1 MALVVACVA
10 AVAVV
15 AWPLKSLAP
24 GVGGD
29 WEWVGTLSYAAEH
42 GLRFGSGLVWTYG
55 PLGFLETPYGAAL
68 YYPDTLALAWL
79 YDALVEVLLA
89 AALIVALR
97 RALPLPLAAL
107 LAAAVLALQ
116 LEVGLALGFA
126 WCVLLILRAGDRE
139 RPGGPVL
146 PLALGALTGVVALG
160 KLNQGVELLA
170 LTSVALVCAARR
182 RDALAFAGAL
192 LLTASVGWIAT
203 GQRLADA
210 WPYVRNGLEPVVG
223 YAAAMGAPDPRGW
236 PLPLAL
242 LLAALAVGLA
252 WEVGRGLPRRARWGL
267 AVLCLIFAGF
277 NFKEGFV
284 RQDGLHMIVFFGDL
298 LVLFA
303 LLLARASRRPLVL
316 AAMAASGVAYGAIM
330 GGHQL
335 AEALN
340 PYGNAKALADQAQT
354 LVSPARR
361 ERLLAASR
369 MRIAGFYR
377 LPPRLVAA
385 VGARPVMMWPF
396 AYGDLATAYGLR
408 LQPLVALEPYGA
420 YTPRLDRLGA
430 RVLASERAP
439 PRILRTAP
447 RAMPAVDGRELAF
460 EAPLATLQ
468 IFCRYRQA
476 IAQDPWQLL
485 VRAPDRCGAP
495 RPLAT
500 VTARWGDPVAVPAP
514 RRADAL
520 VLVEIGGAGPRGV
533 ERLRELALRPERRWV
548 SLDGTRHRL
557 VAATAAEGLLV
568 AAPRGADYPPPFAM
582 APDPRRIAV
591 GRDGGQPDGA
601 LRYAFVEVP
610 LRP

>member
-1 MALVVACVA
+1 MAISIACVV

-42 GLRFGSGLVWTYG
+42 GLRFGSSLVWTYG

-79 YDALVEVLLA
+79 YDVLVELLLA
-89 AALIVALR
+89 ATLLAALR
-97 RALPLPLAAL
+97 RALPLPVAAL
-107 LAAAVLALQ
+107 LAAAVLVLQ

-139 RPGGPVL
+139 AQVAL
-146 PLALGALTGVVALG
+146 PLALGVLTAVVGLG
-160 KLNQGVELLA
+160 KLNQGVELLLLA
-170 LTSVALVCAARR
+170 GVAGVAAPRR
-182 RDALAFAGAL
+182 RDVLAFAGAL
-192 LLTASVGWIAT
+192 LLTASIGWIAT
-203 GQRLADA
+203 GQRLADV

-223 YAAAMGAPDPRGW
+223 YAAAMGEADPRRW

-242 LLAALAVGLA
+242 ALAALAVALA
-252 WEVGRGLPRRARWGL
+252 WRVGRGLSRRTRWGL
-267 AVLCLIFAGF
+267 AVLCLVFAAL

-284 RQDGLHMIVFFGDL
+284 REDGLHMITFFGDL
-298 LVLFA
+298 LVLFG
-303 LLLARASRRPLVL
+303 LLLARARQRSLLL

-340 PYGNAKALADQAQT
+340 PYGNAKALADQVQT
-354 LVSPARR
+354 LVSPASR

-369 MRIAGFYR
+369 RQIAGFYR
-377 LPPRLVAA
+377 LPSELAAA

-396 AYGDLATAYGLR
+396 AYGDLAAAYGLR

-430 RVLASERAP
+430 QVLASERAP
-439 PRILRTAP
+439 PRILRTTP
-447 RAMPAVDGRELAF
+447 RAVPAVDGRELAF

-476 IAQDPWQLL
+476 AAREPWQLL
-485 VRAPDRCGAP
+485 VRAPDRCGAS
-495 RPLAT
+495 RALAT
-500 VTARWGDPVAVPAP
+500 VTARWGEPVGVPAP

-520 VLVEIGGAGPRGV
+520 VLVRIGGAGVQGL
-533 ERLRELALRPERRWV
+533 ERLQELALRPAGRWI
-548 SLDGTRHRL
+548 SLDGRRHRL
-557 VAATAAEGLLV
+557 VAATASEGLLLV
-568 AAPRGADYPPPFAM
+568 APRGADYAPPFAM
-582 APDPRRIAV
+582 APDPHEIAV
-591 GRDGGQPDGA
+591 GREGGQPGGT
-601 LRYAFVEVP
+601 LHYAFVEVP
-610 LRP
+610 VGR